1 MIAGYT
7 VLHGR
12 GQTPKGIALVDVA
25 GDRRAMVTTDDG
37 TLVAQMQRDE
47 LVGRTVMVDQNV
59 LTEVDVS
66 S

>member
-1 MIAGYT
+1 MLGTCGPRNPARRTCGRAVIAGYT

-37 TLVAQMQRDE
+37 TLVAQI
-47 LVGRTVMVDQNV
+47 
-59 LTEVDVS
+59 
-66 S
+66 